1 MNLTSHNRFLSPNF
15 NWRPYFLLVI
25 APLCWAGNAVL
36 ARGVIHLIPPVSLAF
51 CRWTIAALLLWPFA
65 HRHAKR
71 DWLLFTRHWKMM
83 LFLSLVGITC
93 FNTLIYIAVHTTTA
107 INTALIQTVMPAL
120 IIVITWVGYRE
131 KVTRLQSL
139 GVVAC
144 MLGACLVVLRGRLS
158 TFFDLSFVLGDLLML
173 VAVLLYAL
181 YSVFLRRKP
190 PMHAL
195 SFLLYTFALGALG
208 LMPLCL
214 WELSY
219 RPAFVLNFEAVA
231 SILYFAAFPSIVAFF
246 CWNRGVELI
255 GANRAGLF
263 VNLVP
268 VFASI
273 MAVAWLGES
282 FMVFHL
288 IGMLLIFGGMVLF
301 NL

>member
-1 MNLTSHNRFLSPNF
+1 MSTRNRLSIPNF
-15 NWRPYFLLVI
+15 NWRPYFLLVV

-36 ARGVIHLIPPVSLAF
+36 ARGVIHLVPPVSLAF
-51 CRWTIAALLLWPFA
+51 CRWSIAALLLWPFA
-65 HRHAKR
+65 HQHAKR
-71 DWLLFTRHWKMM
+71 DWRLFTRHWKMM

-93 FNTLIYIAVHTTTA
+93 FNTLLYIAVHTTTA
-107 INTALIQTVMPAL
+107 INTALIQTAMPAF
-120 IIVITWVGYRE
+120 IIVITWVGFSE

-139 GVVAC
+139 GVLSC

-158 TFFDLSFVLGDLLML
+158 TFFDLSFVQGDLLML

-181 YSVFLRRKP
+181 YSAFLRRKP

-208 LMPLCL
+208 LIPLCL

-219 RPAFVLNFEAVA
+219 RPVFVFNIEAVA
-231 SILYFAAFPSIVAFF
+231 SILYFAAFPSIIAFF

-282 FMVFHL
+282 FMAFHL
-288 IGMLLIFGGMVLF
+288 IGMMLIFGGMVLF
-301 NL
+301 NRF

>member
-1 MNLTSHNRFLSPNF
+1 MPTPNHNVSPNF
-15 NWRPYFLLVI
+15 GWRPYLLLVV

-36 ARGVIHLIPPVSLAF
+36 ARGVIHLVPPVSLAF
-51 CRWTIAALLLWPFA
+51 CRWTLAALLLWPFA
-65 HRHAKR
+65 HQHARR
-71 DWLLFTRHWKMM
+71 DWPVFVRHRKIM

-93 FNTLIYIAVHTTTA
+93 FNTLLYIAVHTTTA
-107 INTALIQTVMPAL
+107 INVALIQTVMPAL
-120 IIVITWVGYRE
+120 IVVITWVGYSE
-131 KVTRLQSL
+131 KVTRLQSI
-139 GVVAC
+139 GVVSC
-144 MLGACLVVLRGRLS
+144 ILGACLVVLRGRLS
-158 TFFDLSFVLGDLLML
+158 TFFDLSFVEGDLLML

-181 YSVFLRRKP
+181 YSVCLRRRP

-195 SFLLYTFALGALG
+195 SFLIYTFALGALG
-208 LMPLCL
+208 LLPLCL

-219 RPAFVLNFEAVA
+219 RPAIVLNCEAVA
-231 SILYFAAFPSIVAFF
+231 SVLYFAVFPSIVAYF

-282 FMVFHL
+282 FRAFHL
-288 IGMLLIFGGMVLF
+288 IGMLLIFSGMVLF
-301 NL
+301 NR

>member
-1 MNLTSHNRFLSPNF
+1 MNVPTPDPSVRPDF
-15 NWRPYFLLVI
+15 NWRPYLLLMI

-51 CRWTIAALLLWPFA
+51 WRWTIASLLLWPFA
-65 HRHAKR
+65 HQHAKR
-71 DWLLFTRHWKMM
+71 DWPLFAHHWKLMF
-83 LFLSLVGITC
+83 FLSLVGITF
-93 FNTLIYIAVHTTTA
+93 FNTLLYIAVHTTTA
-107 INTALIQTVMPAL
+107 INAALIQTVMPAL
-120 IIVITWVGYRE
+120 IIVITWVGFSE
-131 KVTRLQSL
+131 KVTRLQSI
-139 GVVAC
+139 GVLSC

-158 TFFDLSFVLGDLLML
+158 TLFELSFVEGDLLML

-195 SFLLYTFALGALG
+195 SFLFYTFALGALG
-208 LMPLCL
+208 LLPLCL

-219 RPAFVLNFEAVA
+219 RPTFVLNLEVVA
-231 SILYFAAFPSIVAFF
+231 SVLYVSVFPSMVAFF

-263 VNLVP
+263 INLVP
-268 VFASI
+268 VFASL

-282 FMVFHL
+282 FMAFHL
-288 IGMLLIFGGMVLF
+288 IGMILIFSGMVLF
-301 NL
+301 NR